1 MFKKW
6 ATAGCASLLLGLSAT
21 ANAGSITTIFEDN
34 FDNENG
40 GNGALNYNGFANWGV
55 GGGTVD
61 LIGNG
66 YFDFLPGNGLYVDLD
81 GSTGNAGF
89 LTHWED
95 LEVGNYTLSFDLA
108 GNQRNNAQEIT
119 TANVGIL
126 FGDGAGAT
134 DYISLNK
141 NDGFQTFSLD
151 FKVTDTMIGDTASV
165 FFNIGGAGGDNI
177 GMLLDNVK
185 LVMVDVPEPGSIALL
200 GLGLL
205 GLRLARKKA
214 SN

>member
-1 MFKKW
+1 MIKKI
-6 ATAGCASLLLGLSAT
+6 ATAGCASLILGLSAT
-21 ANAGSITTIFEDN
+21 ANAGTITTIFQDN
-34 FDNENG
+34 FNGENG
-40 GNGALNYNGFANWGV
+40 GVGALNYTGFSNWGV

-66 YFDFLPGNGLYVDLD
+66 YYDFLPGNGLYVDLD

-95 LEVGNYTLSFDLA
+95 LAVGNYRLSFDLA
-108 GNQRNNAQEIT
+108 GNQRNNAAEVT

-126 FGDGAGAT
+126 FGDGNDAS

-141 NDGFQTFSLD
+141 NDGFQTFTLD
-151 FKVTDTMIGDTASV
+151 FSVTDTMIGDTASV
-165 FFNIGGAGGDNI
+165 FFNIGGVGGDNV

-185 LVMVDVPEPGSIALL
+185 LDLVDVPEPESIALL

-205 GLRLARKKA
+205 GLRFARKKA